1 MPVKGVFWSITHKPG
16 AVGGVVA
23 DFPVGMDI
31 EQIRPVSTRVFNRI
45 VSSREAVQFAG
56 QDANLLFFRAFTA
69 KEAVLKMLAIGLKGL
84 EQVTISSVENEKN
97 MVIQYL
103 DHQYGVENFYF
114 GSYLA
119 TITQKHCKVH
129 WTIEQTIQGEHTWKR
144 ETDLS

>member
-1 MPVKGVFWSITHKPG
+1 MPVKGIFWSVTHKPDV
-16 AVGGVVA
+16 VGGVVA

-45 VSSREAVQFAG
+45 VSSQEAAQFAG
-56 QDANLLFFRAFTA
+56 QDASLIFFRAFTA

-84 EQVTISSVENEKN
+84 GQVTISSVENEKK

-114 GSYLA
+114 DSYLA